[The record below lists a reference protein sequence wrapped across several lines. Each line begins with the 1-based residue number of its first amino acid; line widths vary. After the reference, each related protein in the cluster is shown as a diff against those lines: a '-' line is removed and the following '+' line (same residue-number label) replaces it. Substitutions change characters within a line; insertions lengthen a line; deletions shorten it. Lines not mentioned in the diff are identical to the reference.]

1 MIARLG
7 REGHLDGAGAAQAR
21 AALQR
26 LWVSIREIKPTDDV
40 RTRAERCLAVHALR
54 AADALQLGAALIWAR
69 ERPQGMDFVSLDAR
83 LCDAAT
89 REGLTILPENV

>member
-1 MIARLG
+1 MIARLV
-7 REGHLDGAGAAQAR
+7 RERRLDATGAVQAR

-26 LWVSIREIKPTDDV
+26 LWVSILEVEPTEDV

-69 ERPQGMDFVSLDAR
+69 EHPQGMAFVSLDAR
-83 LCDAAT
+83 LRDVAS
-89 REGLTILPENV
+89 REGFTLLPPNL